1 MKKLLLLVGLMWAT
15 AANAQFVSGQLLTAA
30 ALNTAFAGKAPI
42 PTGTC
47 LGSGFAL
54 NYTLGTNTFSCNGTI
69 DALTLSGNTFQ
80 SPGPIGS
87 VSPSS
92 ASFTN
97 LTANGTLTFA
107 NGSLALPYLAPQA
120 ANTLVGNATGSSASP
135 TAVAVAGCN
144 GAAQALQWT
153 NGSGFGCNSSV
164 ATAGANSNIT
174 SLSGLSTPLSVSQG
188 GTGGSS
194 LAQYQPLAGSG
205 TGAVTT
211 LGTGTSGQM
220 LISNGASA
228 YPSFGNTVSTL
239 IATGAITPSS
249 TAGIVGTTTNN
260 NANAGSV
267 GEYISSSVPD
277 TTVSL
282 TNNAPA
288 NITSVSLT
296 SGDWQCSGNVSFLP
310 ANTTTVNDLV
320 AWISTT
326 SATLPTP
333 PNGGAYTQ
341 IQTTFAT
348 GTGTGVESITAGS
361 IRESLSSTTTVY
373 LSALAGFATSTMQA
387 GGFIGCRR
395 VR

>member
-1 MKKLLLLVGLMWAT
+1 MKKLLLLAGLLWAT

-54 NYTLGTNTFSCNGTI
+54 NYTLGTNTFSCNGAI
-69 DALTLSGNTFQ
+69 DAVTLSSHTFQ

-87 VSPSS
+87 VSPST

-107 NGSLALPYLAPQA
+107 NGSLSLPYLAPQA

-164 ATAGANSNIT
+164 ATSGSNSNIT

-228 YPSFGNTVSTL
+228 YPAFGNTVSTL
-239 IATGAITPSS
+239 TATGAITPSQ

-267 GEYISSSVPD
+267 GEFP
-277 TTVSL
+277 TPTNLTGVSL
-282 TNNAPA
+282 TTATPA
-288 NITSVSLT
+288 NVSSITLT
-296 SGDWQCSGNVSFLP
+296 AGDWEVSGTIVFLP
-310 ANTTTVNDLV
+310 AG
-320 AWISTT
+320 STAVT
-326 SATLPTP
+326 QIQGGLNAVSATLPAITSGQLTLLQSTAFTT
-333 PNGGAYTQ
+333 GGN
-341 IQTTFAT
+341 
-348 GTGTGVESITAGS
+348 ESIPAPTA
-361 IRESLSSTTTVY
+361 RYSLASPTTIY
-373 LSALAGFATSTMQA
+373 LVAQAQFGTSTMTA
-387 GGFIGCRR
+387 NGYIHARR